1 MGGMLT
7 EGGLTC
13 RGHARTKRAAAV
25 RLSWSAESNPST
37 SCLSSLC
44 DGMSCAQEITE
55 REDKEQRERGFA
67 AHRDITAS

>member
-7 EGGLTC
+7 EGGMTC

-25 RLSWSAESNPST
+25 PWSAESDLST

-55 REDKEQRERGFA
+55 RENKEQRERLRG
-67 AHRDITAS
+67 SP